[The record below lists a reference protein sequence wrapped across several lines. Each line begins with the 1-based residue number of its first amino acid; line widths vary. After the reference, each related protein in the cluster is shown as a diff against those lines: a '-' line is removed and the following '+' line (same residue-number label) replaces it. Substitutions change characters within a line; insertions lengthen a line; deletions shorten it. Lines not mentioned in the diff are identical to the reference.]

1 MKVYGI
7 GYQGRTVEQLRA
19 LADELDAEIVDVRFT
34 PLSRL
39 NDWRIYS
46 LRRTLPR
53 YRHVKAFGNVNY
65 KNGGPIQ
72 IAAYEAGKAE
82 IAEMDC
88 NVILMCACKDPRICH
103 RTVLLERLAAEQRL
117 EPIERGLEPGQIEPG
132 DFLERFEP
140 VFLQRVR
147 ERLHQVEQGDR
158 QPGVVALL
166 QEILHL
172 RIGPDVLFDH
182 PLLVQHL
189 RRVLEA
195 LVLQEPLHQSLFE
208 QVHEVARDSA

>member
-82 IAEMDC
+82 IAKMNC
-88 NVILMCACKDPRICH
+88 NVILMCACKDPRTCH
-103 RTVLLERLAAEQRL
+103 RTVLLERLAADGFEVEELNSR
-117 EPIERGLEPGQIEPG
+117 QIAFPE
-132 DFLERFEP
+132 
-140 VFLQRVR
+140 
-147 ERLHQVEQGDR
+147 
-158 QPGVVALL
+158 
-166 QEILHL
+166 
-172 RIGPDVLFDH
+172 
-182 PLLVQHL
+182 
-189 RRVLEA
+189 
-195 LVLQEPLHQSLFE
+195 
-208 QVHEVARDSA
+208 